1 MLFVQGFLSKEFADQ
16 IATMPEADL
25 QIVRAFV
32 YCELHMSDDIKN
44 DLQDIKNNLQQKVQD
59 VIDRLKGA

>member
-1 MLFVQGFLSKEFADQ
+1 MLFVQGFLAKEFGAQ
-16 IATMPEADL
+16 ITDLTAADL
-25 QIVRAFV
+25 QLVKAFV
-32 YCELHMSDDIKN
+32 SCAFHMSDDIKN